1 VLRGLRVVGETS
13 IIRALQMKAGAT
25 QRFMFATLTANSFF
39 PLVLQ
44 GGLRI
49 RNFFNDKV

>member
-1 VLRGLRVVGETS
+1 VGETS
-13 IIRALQMKAGAT
+13 IIRPLQMKAGAT
-25 QRFMFATLTANSFF
+25 LRFMFATLTANRFF

-49 RNFFNDKV
+49 RDFFNDKV